1 MKWATIAAAKRIVEH
16 EQGAIVKDW
25 GGRLPVALIYPNTY
39 WVGMSSLAVQSL
51 YRLLNARPDIVCE
64 RVFCGYRRPQDSPAP
79 LSLETQRP
87 LRDFAVLA
95 ASFSFELDYLQFV
108 TVLHQAGIPALS
120 RERDEGDPLL
130 LAGGPAVS
138 ANPEP
143 LADLCDAFF
152 IGEVEEHLPRLL
164 DTLRD
169 GLAGDRRAL
178 LEELGQIPGMYV
190 PAMGQEAVGSRQL
203 AVGGGQDTGGSRLS
217 AVGSGQDTGYRIPE
231 TGCRRPVLRQWV
243 EDLDAHPTHTVVYT
257 RATEFGDMHLIEI
270 ARGCGRGCRFC
281 LAGCLY
287 RPPRERSPA
296 AILEQARLGQPY
308 RAKVGLVSAAVSDYR
323 RLEELLDGLR
333 GMGMQVAVS
342 SLRVDPLPAAL
353 LEALAASGTRTL
365 TIAPEAGSERL
376 RRHIHKNVSHDNIIH
391 AAEQAAHYR
400 FPELKLYFMVG
411 LPGEEEED
419 IDALIEL
426 VQAVMR
432 AFGGRPMV
440 SVAPFVPKAH
450 TPFERAAMAPPSTL
464 RERLRRLR
472 NTLQAIHV
480 RVAFDSLD
488 WATVQ
493 AVLARGDRRLGPA
506 LAGLTAPSLAG
517 WNEALR
523 GKGLHDE
530 DYTRARSADEALP
543 WDWIQLFPA
552 AGPEQGRKHGLR
564 TP

>member
-1 MKWATIAAAKRIVEH
+1 MKWTTIAAAKHIVEH
-16 EQGAIVKDW
+16 EQGAIRKDW
-25 GGRLPVALIYPNTY
+25 GGRLPLALLYPNTY

-51 YRLLNARPDIVCE
+51 YRLLNARPDVVCE
-64 RVFCGYRRPQDSPAP
+64 RVFCGYRRPQDTATPV
-79 LSLETQRP
+79 SLETQRP

-95 ASFSFELDYLQFV
+95 TSFSFELDYLQFV
-108 TVLHQAGIPALS
+108 TVLHQAGIQALA

-143 LADLCDAFF
+143 MADLCDAIF
-152 IGEVEEHLPRLL
+152 IGEVEEVLPRLL

-169 GLAGDRRAL
+169 GLAGDRCTL
-178 LEELGQIPGMYV
+178 LEELGRIPGMYA
-190 PAMGQEAVGSRQL
+190 PALGEDARH
-203 AVGGGQDTGGSRLS
+203 
-217 AVGSGQDTGYRIPE
+217 
-231 TGCRRPVLRQWV
+231 RRPVSRQWV
-243 EDLDAHPTHTVVYT
+243 HELDAHPTHTTVYT
-257 RATEFGDMHLIEI
+257 KATEFGDMHLIEL

-287 RPPRERSPA
+287 APPRERSPA
-296 AILEQARLGQPY
+296 AVLKQARLGQPF
-308 RAKVGLVSAAVSDYR
+308 RAKVGLVSSAVSDYR
-323 RLEELLDGLR
+323 RIEELLDGLR
-333 GMGMQVAVS
+333 EMRMQVAVS
-342 SLRVDPLPAAL
+342 SLRVDPLPTTL

-376 RRHIHKNVSHDNIIH
+376 RRQIHKNVSLEDVIH

-426 VQAVMR
+426 VREVMR
-432 AFGGRPMV
+432 AYGGRPTV

-450 TPFERAAMAPPSTL
+450 TPFERAAMAPASVL

-472 NTLQAIHV
+472 NALQAINV

-488 WATVQ
+488 WATAQ
-493 AVLARGDRRLGPA
+493 AVLARGDRRLGVA
-506 LAGLTAPSLAG
+506 LAALTAPSLAG

-523 GKGLHDE
+523 RDGLAAE
-530 DYTRARSADEALP
+530 DYTRARSPLEPLP
-543 WDWIQLFPA
+543 WDLIELFPA
-552 AGPEQGRKHGLR
+552 AHSAKAKEQ
-564 TP
+564 

>member
-1 MKWATIAAAKRIVEH
+1 MKWSTIAAAKRIVEH
-16 EQGAIVKDW
+16 EQGTICKEW
-25 GGRLPVALIYPNTY
+25 GGRLPVALVYPNTY
-39 WVGMSSLAVQSL
+39 RVGMSSLALQSL
-51 YRLLNARPDIVCE
+51 YRLLNARPDVVCE
-64 RVFCGYRRPQDSPAP
+64 RAFCGYRRPQDTPAP

-95 ASFSFELDYLQFV
+95 TSFSFELDYLQFV
-108 TVLHQAGIPALS
+108 TLLHRAGIPALS
-120 RERDEGDPLL
+120 RQRDEGDPFL

-152 IGEVEEHLPRLL
+152 IGEVEELLPRLL
-164 DTLRD
+164 ATLRD
-169 GLAGDRRAL
+169 GLAGDRDAL
-178 LEELGQIPGMYV
+178 REEMGQIPGVYV
-190 PAMGQEAVGSRQL
+190 PGETVASGQLAVGGRQL
-203 AVGGGQDTGGSRLS
+203 AVGGRQLAVGGRQW
-217 AVGSGQDTGYRIPE
+217 AVGSEGESGHRAS
-231 TGCRRPVLRQWV
+231 VVRQWV
-243 EDLDAHPTHTVVYT
+243 QELDAYPTCTAVYT
-257 RATEFGDMHLIEI
+257 RDTEFGDMHLIEI

-296 AILEQARLGQPY
+296 AVLEQARLGQPY
-308 RAKVGLVSAAVSDYR
+308 RSKVGLVSAAVSDYR
-323 RLEELLDGLR
+323 RIEELLDGLR

-342 SLRVDPLPAAL
+342 SLRVDPLPEAL

-376 RRHIHKNVSHDNIIH
+376 RRHICKNVSYEQIMH
-391 AAEQAAHYR
+391 AAEEAARYR
-400 FPELKLYFMVG
+400 FPELKLYFMAG
-411 LPGEEEED
+411 LPSEEEED

-450 TPFERAAMAPPSTL
+450 TPFERVAMAPAAAL
-464 RERLRRLR
+464 RRRLRRVQSS
-472 NTLQAIHV
+472 LQALNV
-480 RVAFDSLD
+480 RVSFDSLD
-488 WATVQ
+488 WARAQ

-506 LAGLTAPSLAG
+506 LAGVTAPSLAQ
-517 WNEALR
+517 WNEVLR
-523 GKGLHDE
+523 RAGLHDE

-543 WDWIQLFPA
+543 WDVVELFPA
-552 AGPEQGRKHGLR
+552 GPSAPRRSGDRSSWH
-564 TP
+564 

>member
-1 MKWATIAAAKRIVEH
+1 MKWSTIAAAKRIVEH
-16 EQGAIVKDW
+16 EQGAILKEW
-25 GGRLPVALIYPNTY
+25 GGRLPVALVYPNTY

-51 YRLLNARPDIVCE
+51 YRMLNARPDIVCE
-64 RVFCGYRRPQDSPAP
+64 RVFCGYRRPQDTPAP
-79 LSLETQRP
+79 VSLETQRP

-95 ASFSFELDYLQFV
+95 TSFSFELDYLQFV
-108 TVLHQAGIPALS
+108 TLLHQAGIPALA

-169 GLAGDRRAL
+169 GLAGDRRTL
-178 LEELGQIPGMYV
+178 LEELGRIPGVYV
-190 PAMGQEAVGSRQL
+190 PGKVSGYQL
-203 AVGGGQDTGGSRLS
+203 PATGDRKPIS
-217 AVGSGQDTGYRIPE
+217 
-231 TGCRRPVLRQWV
+231 RQWV
-243 EDLDAHPTHTVVYT
+243 QNLDAYPTHTAVYT
-257 RATEFGDMHLIEI
+257 RDTEFGDMHLIEI

-296 AILEQARLGQPY
+296 AVLEQARLGQ
-308 RAKVGLVSAAVSDYR
+308 RFRTKVGLVSSAVSDYR
-323 RLEELLDGLR
+323 RIEELLDGLR
-333 GMGMQVAVS
+333 GMGMHVAVS

-353 LEALAASGTRTL
+353 LETLAASGTRTL

-376 RRHIHKNVSHDNIIH
+376 RRHIHKNVSHEQIIH

-411 LPGEEEED
+411 LPGEQEED

-426 VQAVMR
+426 VQAVMH

-450 TPFERAAMAPPSTL
+450 TPFERAAMAPAPTL

-472 NTLQAIHV
+472 NTLQAINV

-488 WATVQ
+488 WAAVQ

-523 GKGLHDE
+523 REGLHAE
-530 DYTRARSADEALP
+530 DYTRGRSAGEALP
-543 WDWIQLFPA
+543 WDLVELGPA
-552 AGPEQGRKHGLR
+552 ARPKAQARLAHSTDGDLGP
-564 TP
+564 